1 MLALQTALRSV
12 FWPPKSG
19 KEKKLKL
26 ERGWWQWIT
35 RNVEWQLWR
44 IRHLTDMP
52 DIDIL
57 ASKEALV
64 SEEFSFGFRRIL
76 FGFRI
81 IFWPTL
87 TPNPL
92 MGHFWVAKHPNY
104 KHVCICTHAHI
115 YIYIYPYVYIYI
127 HVYVYIYIYTYTYMY
142 ICICIYTHTR
152 IRIYVYIYIY
162 TYTYT
167 YMYIYTY
174 TYMYTYMTYVAKIVD
189 LAKSASSH
197 KINAPQHTQ
206 ILDPVYIEI
215 KTRRRY
221 ILWTQMYYG

>member
-26 ERGWWQWIT
+26 ERGWWQWST

-104 KHVCICTHAHI
+104 KRVCICTHAHI
-115 YIYIYPYVYIYI
+115 YISVCIYIYTRMYIYIYIHI
-127 HVYVYIYIYTYTYMY
+127 HVYVYMYM
-142 ICICIYTHTR
+142 
-152 IRIYVYIYIY
+152 YIY

-167 YMYIYTY
+167 YICIYI
-174 TYMYTYMTYVAKIVD
+174 
-189 LAKSASSH
+189 
-197 KINAPQHTQ
+197 HTHTR
-206 ILDPVYIEI
+206 ICIYIH
-215 KTRRRY
+215 TR
-221 ILWTQMYYG
+221 ICIHIWHM